1 MEGFSSIDIFDTK
14 GTEYL
19 FVIGYLLILIIFWQV
34 ANKPIITTKQ
44 IQKVLGSLS
53 INLLRIPQG
62 IFYNKN
68 HTWVHLEES
77 GAAKVG
83 LDDFL
88 LHVTGEVELSNLKN
102 PGQMIEKGD
111 LLTMID
117 QGGKQLK
124 VYSPISGKI
133 LNTNSLVKEDN
144 EILNEDPY
152 DDGWIYKIKP
162 SSWVKET
169 ESYFLAEEA
178 IDWSTKELNRFKD
191 FLAGDPMRRYS
202 SEPSMILLQ
211 DGGEIREN
219 VLSELPN
226 EVWEKF
232 QEEFLDFS

>member
-1 MEGFSSIDIFDTK
+1 MENFTRVDIYDTK
-14 GTEYL
+14 GLEYL
-19 FVIGYLLILIIFWQV
+19 FVIAYLLIFIIFWKIAKNPQL
-34 ANKPIITTKQ
+34 IKQ
-44 IQKVLGSLS
+44 IKQAISTIS
-53 INLLRIPQG
+53 ANILRIPQG
-62 IFYNKN
+62 IFFSRF
-68 HTWVHLEES
+68 HTWTHLEES

-88 LHVTGEVELSNLKN
+88 LHVTGKVELSHLKN

-133 LNTNSLVKEDN
+133 LNTNSKINEDN

-152 DDGWIYKIKP
+152 DDAWIYKIKP

-232 QEEFLDFS
+232 QEEFLEFS

>member
-117 QGGKQLK
+117 KGGKQLK

>member
-1 MEGFSSIDIFDTK
+1 MENFTRVDIYDTK
-14 GTEYL
+14 GLEYL
-19 FVIGYLLILIIFWQV
+19 FVIAYLLIFIIFWKIAKNPQ
-34 ANKPIITTKQ
+34 IIKQ
-44 IQKVLGSLS
+44 IKQAISTIS
-53 INLLRIPQG
+53 ANILRIPQG
-62 IFYNKN
+62 IFFSRF
-68 HTWVHLEES
+68 HTWTHLEES

-88 LHVTGEVELSNLKN
+88 LHVTGKVELSHLKN
-102 PGQMIEKGD
+102 PGQVIEKGD

-133 LNTNSLVKEDN
+133 LNTNSLINDDN
-144 EILNEDPY
+144 EILNKDPY

-169 ESYFLAEEA
+169 KSYFLAEEA

-202 SEPSMILLQ
+202 TEPSMILLQ

-232 QEEFLDFS
+232 QEEFLEFS